1 MTQAQSKSYGGVK
14 KKLMGAVC
22 MLLVASIMMVSS
34 TYAWFTLST
43 APEIT
48 GISTSVGANGNL
60 EMALLNT
67 QTFANTDQIKSAV
80 GDSMDNKAEN
90 WTVQQANLTWGN
102 LVDLTTGYGL
112 ETIKLMP
119 AAANYTDES
128 KSQLNRSNLLATA
141 VYGKDGRVEKT
152 EGNTNSGTYDT
163 KTQKWSAANNT
174 YGVRVVGVSSTM
186 SDKEMGYNAAKSAYT
201 AALGSAHAGMT
212 AAILNNVAALAGMT
226 GDTLVTTEQQEA
238 ALAVLNGAESDLNT
252 LVTAYKSY
260 IIGTAAANTSLDD
273 AAFTT
278 LREAV
283 NKMTAAQLA
292 AGASTYNTYLPNGAT
307 TQISAISSM
316 LEKVTAAK
324 ATVTKSVETSMTAG
338 AVKTAIADVVGTNP
352 GLSALGS
359 GNTYNWP
366 DGAVG
371 TIAGTIG
378 EYVLIGNVPL
388 IGGTI
393 KGGTAGTQAVLE
405 LGTLQNAQFTASGE
419 SSITD
424 TYGYVLDMAFRTNA
438 ATSYL
443 KLQTAEAQR
452 VYSDSDSEATRGGG
466 SNMTFTYGN
475 DVTAAQAEKLM
486 KAVRV
491 VFFDPASG
499 TVYATAKLDAVDTST
514 TGTAKA
520 DLKLDA
526 TGGTTDKIVDM
537 NQNTATKVSVLVYL
551 DGESIDNSAVSNGA
565 QTGTSMKLNLQFSS
579 SATLTPMENSA
590 LRNMKK
596 PAIQP

>member
-14 KKLMGAVC
+14 KKLMGAIC

-67 QTFANTDQIKSAV
+67 QTFASTDQIKSAV

-102 LVDLTTGYGL
+102 LVDLSEGYGL
-112 ETIKLMP
+112 DTIKLMP
-119 AAANYTDES
+119 AAANYADGSDS
-128 KSQLNRSNLLATA
+128 KLNLSNLLATA

-163 KTQKWSAANNT
+163 ATRKWSAANNT
-174 YGVRVVGVSSTM
+174 YGVRAVGVSSTM
-186 SDKEMGYNAAKSAYT
+186 SAKEMGYNAAKSAYT

-212 AAILNNVAALAGMT
+212 AAILNNVGALAGMT
-226 GDTLVTTEQQEA
+226 GDTTVTTEQQEA
-238 ALAVLNGAESDLNT
+238 ALAVLNGAESDLKT

-260 IIGTAAANTSLDD
+260 IIGTAAANTTLDD
-273 AAFTT
+273 ARFTT
-278 LREAV
+278 IRDTV
-283 NKMTAAQLA
+283 NNMTAAQLA
-292 AGASTYNTYLPNGAT
+292 AGTDAYGTYLPEGAAA
-307 TQISAISSM
+307 QISAISSM

-324 ATVTKSVETSMTAG
+324 ATVSKSVENSMTAG
-338 AVKTAIADVVGTNP
+338 AVKAAIADVVGTNP
-352 GLSALGS
+352 SVSALGS

-378 EYVLIGNVPL
+378 EYVLIDSVPVL
-388 IGGTI
+388 GGTI
-393 KGGTAGTQAVLE
+393 KGGAAGTKAVLKLE
-405 LGTLQNAQFTASGE
+405 TLQDAQFTAGGE

-438 ATSYL
+438 TGSHL
-443 KLQTAEAQR
+443 QLQTDAAQR
-452 VYSDSDSEATRGGG
+452 VYSDSDSEATRGSG
-466 SNMTFTYGN
+466 SNMTFTYGS
-475 DVTAAQAEKLM
+475 DVTQAQAKKLM
-486 KAVRV
+486 EAVRV
-491 VFFDPASG
+491 VFFDPGSG
-499 TVYATAKLDAVDTST
+499 TVYATAKLGTVTTTESDAKANLVVDTP
-514 TGTAKA
+514 
-520 DLKLDA
+520 
-526 TGGTTDKIVDM
+526 TGGTANKIVDM
-537 NQNTATKVSVLVYL
+537 NQNAATKVSVLVYL
-551 DGESIDNSAVSNGA
+551 DGNNIDNSAVSNA
-565 QTGTSMKLNLQFSS
+565 MQTGTGMKLNLQFSS
-579 SATLTPMENSA
+579 SATLIPMENTA
-590 LRNMKK
+590 LRNMQKN
-596 PAIQP
+596 P